1 MKLPRISAKTI
12 VSSEFTWC
20 AAEKSLVAEASTGDI
35 AARAFSRMFAGHS
48 DKGFNLQSAKT
59 GQSAL
64 FELVHTQ
71 CDGEGDIQFWV
82 FAPVMAAT
90 AQYPALRGVTV
101 KIFND

>member
-1 MKLPRISAKTI
+1 
-12 VSSEFTWC
+12 
-20 AAEKSLVAEASTGDI
+20 
-35 AARAFSRMFAGHS
+35 
-48 DKGFNLQSAKT
+48 
-59 GQSAL
+59 
-64 FELVHTQ
+64 LVHTQ